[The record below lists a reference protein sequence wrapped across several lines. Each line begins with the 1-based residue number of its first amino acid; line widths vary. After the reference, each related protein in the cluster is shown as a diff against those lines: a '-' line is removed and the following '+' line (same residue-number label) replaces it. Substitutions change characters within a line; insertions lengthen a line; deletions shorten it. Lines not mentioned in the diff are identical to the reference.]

1 MPLPIS
7 AAPPA
12 AASGKPGLLALR
24 EELSQAIQGN
34 DAANAARLFPSADW
48 PATRGTR
55 FPRGKGVSI
64 EHPFF
69 EAVYADRPDCLRAM
83 LSACADPG
91 RVARGCRDEN
101 GMSIAKLAT
110 LKNHDCLVAVA
121 PHVDLR
127 ERDTNGQTLLML
139 AAQRGASDTVA
150 FLAPLSDVNALVAKE
165 DGEARSALILAAGEG
180 HAECLKILLA
190 TEGIDPHKAEF
201 PEFASRDAPCTAV
214 DAAILLQKPE
224 CLRLLMPFGL
234 PKLPEGFV
242 SPLMRAATKQ
252 SVECAEILL
261 PRLGVADLL
270 AVYDPEIEGDA
281 RPTALIY
288 ALGEMNLQACWPIA
302 DAIVARMMELDC
314 FAPEHQAMLDTAIFK
329 AARQRHPQPCMPR
342 TEALREARE
351 LRAVFDA
358 NSESGA
364 TAEANRR
371 NAMRM

>member
-1 MPLPIS
+1 
-7 AAPPA
+7 
-12 AASGKPGLLALR
+12 
-24 EELSQAIQGN
+24 
-34 DAANAARLFPSADW
+34 
-48 PATRGTR
+48 
-55 FPRGKGVSI
+55 
-64 EHPFF
+64 
-69 EAVYADRPDCLRAM
+69 
-83 LSACADPG
+83 
-91 RVARGCRDEN
+91 
-101 GMSIAKLAT
+101 
-110 LKNHDCLVAVA
+110 
-121 PHVDLR
+121 
-127 ERDTNGQTLLML
+127 
-139 AAQRGASDTVA
+139 
-150 FLAPLSDVNALVAKE
+150 
-165 DGEARSALILAAGEG
+165 LAAGEG